1 MSSFD
6 VPFAVPAAPAMTA
19 VAMPPRVRRLLEQ
32 LQSLIGTELGRELER
47 LLDTLEQDLFRQADR
62 ARNSGS
68 QSVYLA
74 ALQTLRSQRDAVVP
88 RFLSGLATAL
98 ANLHE
103 PTPDDSKAS
112 SPDVESLRLVDH
124 HEIAEDNV
132 LTEIARRHESRA
144 GLPLLLLGQRFG
156 VLAGQPA
163 FDAAR
168 LPVGPQALGRMLAL
182 ASKEAVV
189 DVDTRL
195 QLYRLFDRQLMA
207 GYLTLVETMNAQLD
221 GANVLPGLA
230 FVPSRRR
237 RHAPGGEHPREAMG
251 DNVSAAA
258 GNAGPAGAAGGGTS
272 PAGTGTG
279 ARTRNGPET
288 DRRHG
293 SGHTDAMAG
302 ATTVLEMQALDELQ
316 QLLARRR
323 ELIGLPP
330 QAAIPRAVHER
341 TPEAVPEITPAQPRI
356 ALATQE
362 VDAALGDL
370 QAAGHSPRNT
380 TQIRQALLAKSRLQR
395 GAATSLSQQDNETFE
410 LLGMLYTEI
419 GRELRQGTRSADL
432 LERLQVPLLRVA
444 LQDRGFFVRHQ
455 HPARQLLNAVAEA
468 GTTWQAE
475 GEADPRLDH
484 QLDNAVDH
492 VIKNYDGDAK
502 VFASAN
508 QALSQHLEAMARK
521 AEVSE
526 RRHVEA
532 ARGRDKLELAKQ
544 RAAESIETA
553 IGDAPLPKFLRTLV
567 DQAWADVLSLVLLRH
582 GEDSEEWR
590 EHVEATGQ
598 IVAASRGS
606 TAPAWLQPRIEQALG
621 LVGYQ
626 GDEATA
632 IAKRLAAVAD
642 ESDDPATRTELAI
655 QLKARARLGDS
666 EPAPAP
672 PPATPRNAREEACYA
687 HLRSLPFGSWIE
699 FATNQQG
706 DMVRRRLAWFSPVTG
721 RALLVNQ
728 RGQRIDD
735 ARGHDNLDQIARLIA
750 IGEARVVAPAEP
762 TGLVDRAW
770 QATMGTLRSLTGRDL
785 PQETP

>member
-6 VPFAVPAAPAMTA
+6 VPLAVPATPAMTA
-19 VAMPPRVRRLLEQ
+19 VAMPPRVHRLLEQ

-88 RFLSGLATAL
+88 RFLSGLATTL
-98 ANLHE
+98 AKLRE
-103 PTPDDSKAS
+103 PPRDDIMAS

-132 LTEIARRHESRA
+132 LTEIARRHEARA
-144 GLPLLLLGQRFG
+144 SLPLLLLGQRFG

-163 FDAAR
+163 FDATR
-168 LPVGPQALGRMLAL
+168 LPVGPRALGRMLAL
-182 ASKEAVV
+182 ASKDAVV
-189 DVDTRL
+189 DIDTRL
-195 QLYRLFDRQLMA
+195 HLYRLFDRQSMA

-237 RHAPGGEHPREAMG
+237 RRTPGEGRPRAG
-251 DNVSAAA
+251 DNASAAA
-258 GNAGPAGAAGGGTS
+258 GNGGPAGAAGRGTL
-272 PAGTGTG
+272 PAGTGT
-279 ARTRNGPET
+279 RTRNGPAT
-288 DRRHG
+288 DRWNG
-293 SGHTDAMAG
+293 ANHTHATAE
-302 ATTVLEMQALDELQ
+302 ATTGLEKQALDELQ

-330 QAAIPRAVHER
+330 QATTPEVIYER
-341 TPEAVPEITPAQPRI
+341 TPEAAPELTTAQPRI
-356 ALATQE
+356 ALATNE

-370 QAAGHSPRNT
+370 QAMGHSPRDT
-380 TQIRQALLAKSRLQR
+380 TQIRQVLLAKSRLQR
-395 GAATSLSQQDNETFE
+395 GAATNLSQQDNETFE
-410 LLGMLYTEI
+410 LLGLLYTEI

-468 GTTWQAE
+468 GSTWQVE

-484 QLDNAVDH
+484 QLDSAVDH
-492 VIKNYDGDAK
+492 VIKHYDGDAK

-508 QALSQHLEAMARK
+508 LALSRHLEAMARK

-553 IGDAPLPKFLRTLV
+553 IGDTPLPKFLRNLL

-582 GEDSEEWR
+582 GEDSGEWQ
-590 EHVEATGQ
+590 EHVEATAQ

-606 TAPAWLQPRIEQALG
+606 TAPEWLQPRIEQALG

-632 IAKRLAAVAD
+632 IAKRLAAVTD

-655 QLKARARLGDS
+655 QLKARARLGAS

-672 PPATPRNAREEACYA
+672 TPATPRNAREEACYS

-721 RALLVNQ
+721 RVLLVNQ

-750 IGEARVVAPAEP
+750 IGEARVVAPTEP

-770 QATMGTLRSLTGRDL
+770 QAAMGTLRSLAGRDL
-785 PQETP
+785 PQETLR

>member
-6 VPFAVPAAPAMTA
+6 VPFAAPATPAMTA

-74 ALQTLRSQRDAVVP
+74 ALQTLRSQRDAVAP
-88 RFLSGLATAL
+88 RFLSELATAL
-98 ANLHE
+98 ASLHE
-103 PTPDDSKAS
+103 QPLDAVMAS
-112 SPDVESLRLVDH
+112 SSDVNSLRLVDH
-124 HEIAEDNV
+124 SEIAEDNV

-182 ASKEAVV
+182 ASKDAVV
-189 DVDTRL
+189 DVDIRL

-237 RHAPGGEHPREAMG
+237 RHTPGGEHPREPMG
-251 DNVSAAA
+251 DNASAVA
-258 GNAGPAGAAGGGTS
+258 GNGGPAGGAGNGTL
-272 PAGTGTG
+272 PAGTGI
-279 ARTRNGPET
+279 RNGPAT
-288 DRRHG
+288 DRWNDT
-293 SGHTDAMAG
+293 SHTDATAG
-302 ATTVLEMQALDELQ
+302 TTTELEKQALDELQ

-330 QAAIPRAVHER
+330 QAAVPEVAPEG
-341 TPEAVPEITPAQPRI
+341 TPEAAPEITPDRPRI
-356 ALATQE
+356 ALATTE

-370 QAAGHSPRNT
+370 QATGHSPRNT

-410 LLGMLYTEI
+410 LLGLLYTEI

-468 GTTWQAE
+468 GSTWQAE
-475 GEADPRLDH
+475 GEADPRLDR
-484 QLDNAVDH
+484 QLDSAVDH

-553 IGDAPLPKFLRTLV
+553 IGDTPLPKFLRTLL
-567 DQAWADVLSLVLLRH
+567 DQAWADVLSLILLRH
-582 GEDSEEWR
+582 GEDSDEWQ

-598 IVAASRGS
+598 MVAASRGT
-606 TAPAWLQPRIEQALG
+606 TAPEWLRPRIEQALG

-632 IAKRLAAVAD
+632 IANRLAAVAD

-655 QLKARARLGDS
+655 QLKARARLGAS

-672 PPATPRNAREEACYA
+672 PAATPRNAREEACYA

-699 FATNQQG
+699 FSINQQG

-735 ARGHDNLDQIARLIA
+735 ARGHDNLDQIARLVA
-750 IGEARVVAPAEP
+750 IGEARVIAPTER

-770 QATMGTLRSLTGRDL
+770 QATMGTLRSLAGRDL
-785 PQETP
+785 PQETLP